1 MPTLLIADADTGFR
15 QRTRAALEERG
26 FDVLGEAATVTD
38 AVDRAIA
45 HHPDLCLV
53 DLALPGGGLAAVAK
67 LTKTA
72 PRTAVVVLADS
83 EDKADVLAV
92 FERGASGYLPKGIG
106 ANELAAALKAAANGE
121 PAISRALVPFLVSQV
136 RRGNRRQL
144 TLPSGAVVLTAR
156 EWEVGELLRDGHP
169 TREIAAR
176 LGLSP
181 VTVRRHVGLL
191 MKKFGATD
199 RAAVVEVL
207 RSYAR

>member
-15 QRTRAALEERG
+15 HRTRAALEERG
-26 FDVLGEAATVTD
+26 FDVLGEAATVAD
-38 AVDRAIA
+38 AVDRAA
-45 HHPDLCLV
+45 AQHPDLCLV
-53 DLALPGGGLAAVAK
+53 DLALPGGGLAAVAR
-67 LTKTA
+67 LTKAA

-121 PAISRALVPFLVSQV
+121 PAISRALVPLLVSQV
-136 RRGNRRQL
+136 RRGNRRQV

-199 RAAVVEVL
+199 RAAVVEAL
-207 RSYAR
+207 RSFAR

>member
-1 MPTLLIADADTGFR
+1 MPTLLIAAADGAFR
-15 QRTRAALEERG
+15 RRTRAELEERG
-26 FDVLGEAATVTD
+26 FDVLGEAASIED
-38 AVDRAIA
+38 AVDRAA
-45 HHPDLCLV
+45 SHHPDLCLL
-53 DLALPGGGLAAVAK
+53 DLALPGGLAAVARI
-67 LTKTA
+67 TKSA
-72 PRTAVVVLADS
+72 PQAAVVALADA

-92 FERGASGYLPKGIG
+92 FERGASGYLLKGIG
-106 ANELAAALKAAANGE
+106 ADELAASLHAAANGE
-121 PAISRALVPFLVSQV
+121 PALSRALVPLLVSQV

-156 EWEVGELLRDGHP
+156 EWDVGELLRDGHP

-191 MKKFGATD
+191 MKKFGAAN
-199 RAAVVEVL
+199 REAVVEAL